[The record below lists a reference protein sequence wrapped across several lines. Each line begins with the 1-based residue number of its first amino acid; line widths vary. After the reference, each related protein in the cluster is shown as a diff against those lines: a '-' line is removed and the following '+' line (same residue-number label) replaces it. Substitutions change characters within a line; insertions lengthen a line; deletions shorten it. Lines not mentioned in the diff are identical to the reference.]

1 MAPFFISRNNILL
14 NPKSY
19 SDFNNLSRILFTLFK
34 YAKNIHLVGVAG
46 LEPATSASRTLFNAC
61 VLNCANLWQVE
72 QFGDTEELD
81 FEEVSR
87 CSECGTEFNVELA
100 LRELED

>member
-34 YAKNIHLVGVAG
+34 YAKNINLVGVAG
-46 LEPATSASRTLFNAC
+46 LEPATSASRTQRATKLRH
-61 VLNCANLWQVE
+61 
-72 QFGDTEELD
+72 TP
-81 FEEVSR
+81 
-87 CSECGTEFNVELA
+87 VELEFYNN
-100 LRELED
+100 LILFQYREYVDY